1 MGFNW
6 VETLEDHKVC
16 DMLCKHRKSELI
28 METAPV
34 KYSVGEE
41 SCLSVSF
48 YSKERQDQNHEH
60 DSTNDFYLMESD
72 SDQDSLPSS
81 DDHQS
86 MDTPNTFEGNM
97 FLFSVGRKSD
107 ASEADQQSRM
117 EAKQNNVKKTKGTCF
132 KSRFQSAL
140 RALLVSCA
148 PFCMTSIPTRDE
160 ADCDGCVHSRKES
173 SRKLHP
179 E

>member
-1 MGFNW
+1 MG
-6 VETLEDHKVC
+6 
-16 DMLCKHRKSELI
+16 MI
-28 METAPV
+28 MI
-34 KYSVGEE
+34 GEE